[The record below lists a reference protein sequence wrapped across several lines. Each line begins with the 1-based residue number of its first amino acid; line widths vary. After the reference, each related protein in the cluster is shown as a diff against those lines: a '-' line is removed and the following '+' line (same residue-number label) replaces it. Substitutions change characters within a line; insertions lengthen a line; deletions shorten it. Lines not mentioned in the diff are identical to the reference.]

1 MRNLKISKMEAND
14 YLKAM
19 QAMDEL
25 DRLVTNVYPDKF
37 KLVCKKHGI
46 DECEA
51 MNMYSYLQKM
61 QKGQS
66 W

>member
-1 MRNLKISKMEAND
+1 MEAND

-25 DRLVTNVYPDKF
+25 DRLVTSVYPDKF

-51 MNMYSYLQKM
+51 MNMYVTTQHPYRKLLVNKA
-61 QKGQS
+61 
-66 W
+66 

>member
-1 MRNLKISKMEAND
+1 MEAND

-25 DRLVTNVYPDKF
+25 DRLVTSVYPDKF

-46 DECEA
+46 PQFGIT
-51 MNMYSYLQKM
+51 S
-61 QKGQS
+61 S
-66 W
+66 I

>member
-1 MRNLKISKMEAND
+1 MEAND

-25 DRLVTNVYPDKF
+25 DRLVTSVYPDKF

-61 QKGQS
+61 QKG
-66 W
+66 